1 MKVISVC
8 AVEDDK
14 QYQLVLK
21 ELIQNVSYRTTI
33 TFFDSAEDFLQSD
46 NFFDLIL
53 LDIDLPKM
61 NGIQLSRRIMD
72 RTDRIVYMTSHS
84 ERMQEAFGYKVV
96 GFILKTMKEKDI
108 INSLNAICS
117 AINPSTIELETIDG
131 IVSFPLNNI
140 YRIATDRPNLMLWT
154 KNSKIQ
160 IFNTSLSEVKKKLN
174 QSFIYANKSCLVNL
188 SHVLTIQ
195 EKDQVIFDNGEI
207 EYLSRRRKKGFSLE
221 FMQRVSKL

>member
-1 MKVISVC
+1 MKVIHIC

-14 QYQLVLK
+14 HYQSILNEILDK
-21 ELIQNVSYRTTI
+21 LTYQNSI
-33 TFFDSAEDFLQSD
+33 TFYDSSEDFLQSND
-46 NFFDLIL
+46 FFDLIL

-61 NGIQLSRRIMD
+61 DGIQLSRRIMD

-96 GFILKTMKEKDI
+96 GFILKTMNEEDI
-108 INSLNAICS
+108 IKSLNAICS

-195 EKDQVIFDNGEI
+195 EKERIIFDNQQTEFI
-207 EYLSRRRKKGFSLE
+207 SRKRKKRFSLE
-221 FMQRVSKL
+221 FMKQVSKL